1 MEWVEGRL
9 TKRSV
14 NAAEAPETRDTI
26 TELAYTGA
34 DKLELTSARE
44 KIFEL
49 MYEIEALKR
58 EHSGSYVERLKAELS
73 VSYAANRGFLQQWE
87 DERGEIEKL
96 NARLKHEGE
105 EHKKLDAAL
114 KHEREENEK
123 LNAALKFALLE
134 NDNLT
139 ELTRSQR
146 EQADQLGQILEAIA
160 VWVEKGACPLRSP
173 KLIDGDEDLGEV
185 ATDDRAA

>member
-26 TELAYTGA
+26 TELAYTEA
-34 DKLELTSARE
+34 DKLEFTSARE

-73 VSYAANRGFLQQWE
+73 VSYATNRGFLQQWE

-96 NARLKHEGE
+96 
-105 EHKKLDAAL
+105 
-114 KHEREENEK
+114 
-123 LNAALKFALLE
+123 
-134 NDNLT
+134 
-139 ELTRSQR
+139 
-146 EQADQLGQILEAIA
+146 AD
-160 VWVEKGACPLRSP
+160 
-173 KLIDGDEDLGEV
+173 
-185 ATDDRAA
+185 

>member
-1 MEWVEGRL
+1 MRGR
-9 TKRSV
+9 S
-14 NAAEAPETRDTI
+14 I
-26 TELAYTGA
+26 
-34 DKLELTSARE
+34 
-44 KIFEL
+44 
-49 MYEIEALKR
+49 
-58 EHSGSYVERLKAELS
+58 
-73 VSYAANRGFLQQWE
+73 
-87 DERGEIEKL
+87 
-96 NARLKHEGE
+96 
-105 EHKKLDAAL
+105 KKLDAAL

-134 NDNLT
+134 NDNLI

-173 KLIDGDEDLGEV
+173 ELIDGDEDLEEV